1 MEISNT
7 FSSYSKGKKIIEKLL
22 KKKHLVFENKKL
34 IKYGQKILN
43 LTYIEIEKFI

>member
-7 FSSYSKGKKIIEKLL
+7 FKSYNRGKKIIEKLI

-43 LTYIEIEKFI
+43 LTYFEIKKFI